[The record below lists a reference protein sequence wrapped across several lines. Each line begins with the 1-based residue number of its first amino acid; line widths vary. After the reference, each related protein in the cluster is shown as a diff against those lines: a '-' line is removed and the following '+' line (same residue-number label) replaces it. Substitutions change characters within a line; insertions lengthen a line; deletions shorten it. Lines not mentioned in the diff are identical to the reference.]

1 MPSRVRPEPEVSV
14 FPSSGQTSEAKSVA
28 ASERMQGDVASS
40 EGAEAGEP
48 KFIFDLTGID
58 LNARIAD
65 RAEIARWN
73 PHRHEMA
80 LLDAIVWT
88 SPDRSKGVAVL
99 DIRDDEWWVRGHFP
113 DKALYPGVLQIECGA
128 QLACYLFN
136 SRRQEPVIAAFLR
149 IQEAAFRSMV
159 EPGDT
164 LHILCQDIKFG
175 RRKFVCGI
183 QGIVGS
189 RIAFE
194 ATISGMSMAGR

>member
-1 MPSRVRPEPEVSV
+1 MAAYPGGQLPEAGQALASDRRPGE
-14 FPSSGQTSEAKSVA
+14 VA
-28 ASERMQGDVASS
+28 APTDGADGG
-40 EGAEAGEP
+40 EGR
-48 KFIFDLTGID
+48 FIFDLTGID
-58 LNARIAD
+58 LSARIAD

-99 DIRDDEWWVRGHFP
+99 DIRGDEWWVRGHFP